1 MKKGILILFLALGV
15 STLWA
20 QKGDSIPAKK
30 ERNIWL
36 HGRVCDSF
44 TKAPVPKDGR
54 ASLLRADS
62 TVVQDT
68 IQLMERSSYMTGS
81 RRTVSMEYGL
91 IIREPGR
98 YIIKVE
104 HPSYETTY
112 VPYEVKHIGR
122 RVREIEGP
130 PVYMKKA
137 AKAHHF
143 EGGELDE
150 VVVKATKVKMVWRG
164 DTLVYNADAFNVPE
178 GSMLDG
184 LIKQLPGV
192 ELTEEGEIFV
202 NGKKIDNLTLNG
214 ADFFKGKNKVM
225 LDNLPY
231 YTVKNVEVYKK
242 QTDWQL
248 YNGNN
253 DEDKKEYTMDVVLKR
268 EYSIGGTANLEA
280 GYGTDE
286 RYRLKGFGLRYTDH
300 TRAVLF
306 GGANNVNE
314 SIDFNDE
321 GKDKGKT
328 NQAGDRHFKQ
338 VGGMFMVNS
347 MEGRLQNNTEVRA
360 EWKDDRAETRSL
372 GETYLNSGSTF
383 SQSEDTRRDMPARL
397 SLSNQLRLRTK
408 VFFNSWLN
416 VDYERQNS
424 ESENWSL
431 TAADPLT
438 PPVDSINAVSSRS
451 WNKEGRLRGHL
462 HNTLSLKLPSGDI
475 IDFSLSGNYQRTF
488 SPESESWRHY
498 TYYNLGTTDYQH
510 RRTESP
516 SDSYALDARISYNLH
531 LTEHFSLHPYYGISP
546 SRRNSDNL
554 EYLAASD
561 SMPLLMDFDNTRYQ
575 TTRGLKHNTG
585 IDISYYTHSK
595 ENGWDMNFHITLP
608 VSFDRQR
615 MAYDSEP
622 FQTSLTRHYTLFEP
636 FIYFFLANRK
646 TKGRSKQLYGN
657 YRISRWTPR
666 ISNLITFPN
675 TTNPLY
681 VRLGNPDLKIQTE
694 HQFKAEYTARIDS
707 IDQVTRIELQATAKR
722 NAWAQGYDY
731 DPVTGVRTYRAENI
745 RSGNWKLSS
754 TLSHRRALDGKK
766 LFHLEN
772 ELRLSLEKSTDLATV
787 TPSSS
792 SSVSSSPTGALYA
805 ATMSQPELSRVLT
818 TYARW
823 KPRLRYQKGNLTAT
837 LRGELTWQHLHRSLA
852 VDGLPVDIY
861 SLSYGLYA
869 QYRLPLNFTIDTDLD
884 LYHRRGYTDPEM
896 NDNRLYW
903 NASLTKSLA
912 KGRWVLKLRGYDL
925 LGQVSNLRYSIN
937 AQGRTETWTNS
948 LRRYVLLSASY
959 RFSQKPKKK

>member
-1 MKKGILILFLALGV
+1 MKKGIMILFLALGV
-15 STLWA
+15 SALWA
-20 QKGDSIPAKK
+20 QGTKVDSIPAKK
-30 ERNIWL
+30 EKNIWL

-68 IQLMERSSYMTGS
+68 IQLMERNSYMTGNK
-81 RRTVSMEYGL
+81 RTVSIDYGL
-91 IIREPGR
+91 IIHEPGR

-104 HPSYETTY
+104 HPNYETTY
-112 VPYEVKHIGR
+112 VPCEVKRIGR

-184 LIKQLPGV
+184 LIRQLPGV

-248 YNGNN
+248 YTGNN
-253 DEDKKEYTMDVVLKR
+253 DEDKKEYTMDVILKR

-372 GETYLNSGSTF
+372 GETYLNNGSTF
-383 SQSEDTRRDMPARL
+383 SQSEGTRRDMPARL

-416 VDYERQNS
+416 LEYERQKS

-431 TAADPLT
+431 TAADQLFA
-438 PPVDSINAVSSRS
+438 DSTNAVRSRS
-451 WNKEGRLRGHL
+451 WNRQGRLWGNL
-462 HNTLSLKLPSGDI
+462 HNSLSLKLPSGDN
-475 IDFSLSGNYQRTF
+475 IDFSLSGSYQRTF
-488 SPESESWRHY
+488 SPKSESWHHY
-498 TYYNLGTTDYQH
+498 TYYNISTTDYQH

-516 SDSYALDARISYNLH
+516 SDNYSLTARISYNLH
-531 LTEHFSLHPYYGISP
+531 LSEHFHLSPYYGISP
-546 SRRNSDNL
+546 SRRNNDQL
-554 EYLAASD
+554 EYLATGESL
-561 SMPLLMDFDNTRYQ
+561 PLLPDLDNTRYQ
-575 TTRGLKHNTG
+575 TTRGFRHNTG
-585 IDISYYTHSK
+585 VDFSWYTFAK
-595 ENGWDMNFHITLP
+595 ESGWAMNLHVTLP
-608 VSFDRQR
+608 VTFDRQR
-615 MAYDSEP
+615 MSYDSEP
-622 FQTSLTRHYTLFEP
+622 FQTSLTCHYTLFEP
-636 FIYFFLANRK
+636 FVYFFLANRK
-646 TKGRSKQLYGN
+646 TKGRSKQLNGE
-657 YRISRWTPR
+657 YRLHQWTPL

-681 VRLGNPDLKIQTE
+681 VRLGNPDLKMMTE

-722 NAWAQGYDY
+722 NAWAEGYDY
-731 DPVTGVRTYRAENI
+731 DPVTGVRTYRSENI
-745 RSGNWKLSS
+745 RSGNWKLAS
-754 TLSHRRALDGKK
+754 TLSHRRALDAQK
-766 LFHLEN
+766 LFHIEN
-772 ELRLSLEKSTDLATV
+772 ELRLALEKSTDLA
-787 TPSSS
+787 
-792 SSVSSSPTGALYA
+792 SVSGSTST
-805 ATMSQPELSRVLT
+805 ELSRVLT

-823 KPRLRYQKGNLTAT
+823 KPRLRYQKGNLNCT
-837 LRGELTWQHLHRSLA
+837 LRGKLAWQHLNRSLDFTN
-852 VDGLPVDIY
+852 VLPDNIWNI
-861 SLSYGLYA
+861 SYGLYA
-869 QYRLPLNFTIDTDLD
+869 QYKLPLNFTIDTDLD
-884 LYHRRGYTDPEM
+884 LYHRRGYTDSEL

-912 KGRWVLKLRGYDL
+912 KGRWVAKLKAYDL
-925 LGQVSNLRYSIN
+925 LGQVSNLKYHVN

-948 LRRYVLLSASY
+948 LRRYVLLSVSY

>member
-15 STLWA
+15 SSLWA

-44 TKAPVPKDGR
+44 TKAPVPKGGY
-54 ASLLRADS
+54 ASLLRPDS

-68 IQLMERSSYMTGS
+68 IKLMERSSYMTGS
-81 RRTVSMEYGL
+81 RRTVSIDYSL
-91 IIREPGR
+91 IIHEPGR
-98 YIIKVE
+98 YIIKVQ
-104 HPSYETTY
+104 HPNYETTY
-112 VPYEVKHIGR
+112 VPYEVRRIGQ

-137 AKAHHF
+137 AKTRHF

-248 YNGNN
+248 YTGNN

-268 EYSIGGTANLEA
+268 EYSIGGTANMEA
-280 GYGTDE
+280 GYGTDD

-314 SIDFNDE
+314 SVDFNDE

-328 NQAGDRHFKQ
+328 NQAGNRHFKQ
-338 VGGMFMVNS
+338 VGGMLMVNG

-360 EWKDDRAETRSL
+360 EWKDDRSETRSL

-383 SQSEDTRRDMPARL
+383 SKSEGTRRDIPASF

-416 VDYERQNS
+416 IDYERQKS

-431 TAADPLT
+431 TAADQLLA
-438 PPVDSINAVSSRS
+438 DSTNSVRSRS
-451 WNKEGRLRGHL
+451 WNRQGRLWGNL
-462 HNTLSLKLPSGDI
+462 HNNLSLKLPSGDI
-475 IDFSLSGNYQRTF
+475 IDFTLSGNYQRSF
-488 SPESESWRHY
+488 HPESESWRHY
-498 TYYNLGTTDYQH
+498 TYYHLGTTDYQH

-516 SDSYALDARISYNLH
+516 SDSYSLNARISYNLH

-546 SRRNSDNL
+546 SHRNSDQL
-554 EYLAASD
+554 EYLATDD
-561 SMPLLMDFDNTRYQ
+561 SLPLLMDLDNTRYQ
-575 TTRGLKHNTG
+575 TTQGLAHNTG
-585 IDISYYTHSK
+585 MDISYYTYSQEK
-595 ENGWDMNFHITLP
+595 GWNMNLHVTLP

-615 MAYDSEP
+615 MTYNSEP

-636 FIYFFLANRK
+636 FVYFFLSNHK
-646 TKGRSKQLYGN
+646 TKGRSKQLNAN
-657 YRISRWTPR
+657 YRLSQLTPN

-681 VRLGNPDLKIQTE
+681 IRLGNPDLKIQTE
-694 HQFKAEYTARIDS
+694 HQLNAEYTARIDS
-707 IDQVTRIELQATAKR
+707 IDQVMRIQLQATAKH
-722 NAWAQGYDY
+722 NAWAQGYTY
-731 DPVTGVRTYRAENI
+731 DPVTGVRTYRSENI
-745 RSGNWKLSS
+745 KSGNWKLSS
-754 TLSHRRALDGKK
+754 TISYRRALGGKK
-766 LFHLEN
+766 LFQLEN
-772 ELRLSLEKSTDLATV
+772 ELRLSLEKSTDLA
-787 TPSSS
+787 
-792 SSVSSSPTGALYA
+792 SVSGNTST
-805 ATMSQPELSRVLT
+805 ELSKVLT
-818 TYARW
+818 TYTRW
-823 KPRLRYQKGNLTAT
+823 KPRLRYQKGNLICT
-837 LRGELTWQHLHRSLA
+837 LRGELTWQHLHRSLELTN
-852 VDGLPVDIY
+852 VLPDKIWNI
-861 SLSYGLYA
+861 SYGLYA
-869 QYRLPLNFTIDTDLD
+869 QYKLPLNFTIDTDLD
-884 LYHRRGYTDPEM
+884 MYHWRGYTDSEM

-925 LGQVSNLRYSIN
+925 LGQVSNLKYRIN

-948 LRRYVLLSASY
+948 LRRYVLFSVSY
-959 RFSQKPKKK
+959 RFSQKPKR

>member
-1 MKKGILILFLALGV
+1 MKKGILILFLALCV
-15 STLWA
+15 PTLWA
-20 QKGDSIPAKK
+20 QKEDSIPMKK

-44 TKAPVPKDGR
+44 TKASVSKDGR

-62 TVVQDT
+62 TVLQDT
-68 IQLMERSSYMTGS
+68 IPLMERSSYMTGS

-91 IIREPGR
+91 IIHEPGR

-104 HPSYETTY
+104 HPNYETIY
-112 VPYEVKHIGR
+112 VPCEVKHIGR

-130 PVYMKKA
+130 PVYIKKA

-248 YNGNN
+248 YTGNN

-314 SIDFNDE
+314 SVDFNDE

-338 VGGMFMVNS
+338 AGGMFMVNS

-360 EWKDDRAETRSL
+360 EWKDDRAETRTL

-383 SQSEDTRRDMPARL
+383 SRSEGTRRDMPASF
-397 SLSNQLRLRTK
+397 SLRNQLRLRTK

-416 VDYERQNS
+416 VDYEQQKS
-424 ESENWSL
+424 ENENWSL
-431 TAADPLT
+431 TAADLLFA
-438 PPVDSINAVSSRS
+438 DSTNAVRSRS
-451 WNKEGRLRGHL
+451 WNRQGRLWGNL
-462 HNTLSLKLPSGDI
+462 HNSLSLKLPSGDY
-475 IDFSLSGNYQRTF
+475 IDFSLSGSYQRSF

-498 TYYNLGTTDYQH
+498 TYYHLGTTDYQH

-516 SDSYALDARISYNLH
+516 SDSYSMTARVNYNLH
-531 LTEHFSLHPYYGISP
+531 LMENLTLSPFYGISP
-546 SRRNSDNL
+546 SRRNNDQL
-554 EYLAASD
+554 EYLATSE
-561 SMPLLMDFDNTRYQ
+561 SLPLLPDLDNTRYQ
-575 TTRGLKHNTG
+575 TTRGFKHNTG
-585 IDISYYTHSK
+585 MDISYYTYSK
-595 ENGWDMNFHITLP
+595 ESGWNMNFHITLP

-615 MAYDSEP
+615 MTYDSEH

-636 FIYFFLANRK
+636 FVYFFLANRK
-646 TKGRSKQLYGN
+646 TKGHSKQLYGN
-657 YRISRWTPR
+657 YQLSQRTPL

-681 VRLGNPDLKIQTE
+681 VRLGNPDLKMQTE
-694 HQFKAEYTARIDS
+694 HQLNAEYTARIDS
-707 IDQVTRIELQATAKR
+707 IDQLFRIQLEAKAKR

-745 RSGNWKLSS
+745 QSGNWKLSS
-754 TLSHRRALDGKK
+754 TLSYRRALDSKK
-766 LFHLEN
+766 LFQLEN
-772 ELRLSLEKSTDLATV
+772 ELRLSLEKSTDLASV
-787 TPSSS
+787 SGSSS
-792 SSVSSSPTGALYA
+792 T
-805 ATMSQPELSRVLT
+805 ELSRVLT

-823 KPRLRYQKGNLTAT
+823 KPRLRYQKGNLNCT
-837 LRGELTWQHLHRSLA
+837 LRGELAWQHLNRSLEFTD
-852 VDGLPVDIY
+852 VLPDNIWNI
-861 SLSYGLYA
+861 SYGLYA
-869 QYRLPLNFTIDTDLD
+869 QYKLPLNFTIDTDLD
-884 LYHRRGYTDPEM
+884 MYQRRGYTDSEM
-896 NDNRLYW
+896 NDNRVYW

-925 LGQVSNLRYSIN
+925 LGQVSNLRYNIN
-937 AQGRTETWTNS
+937 AQGRTETWTNA
-948 LRRYVLLSASY
+948 LRRYVLFSVSY
-959 RFSQKPKKK
+959 RFTQKPKQGKK

>member
-15 STLWA
+15 SALWA
-20 QKGDSIPAKK
+20 QKKDSIPTKK

-44 TKAPVPKDGR
+44 TKAPVPKGGL
-54 ASLLRADS
+54 ASLLRLDS

-68 IQLMERSSYMTGS
+68 IRLMERNSYMTGS
-81 RRTVSMEYGL
+81 RRTVSVEYPLVIHG
-91 IIREPGR
+91 PGK

-104 HPSYETTY
+104 HPNYETTY
-112 VPYEVKHIGR
+112 VPYEVRHIGR
-122 RVREIEGP
+122 RVQEIEGP

-137 AKAHHF
+137 AKARHF

-202 NGKKIDNLTLNG
+202 NGKKVDNLTLNG

-231 YTVKNVEVYKK
+231 YTVKNVEVYQK

-248 YNGNN
+248 YTGNN
-253 DEDKKEYTMDVVLKR
+253 DEDKKEYTMDVILKR

-280 GYGTDE
+280 GTGPSSPQGGTGGGL

-338 VGGMFMVNS
+338 VGGMFMVNT

-360 EWKDDRAETRSL
+360 EWKNDRTETRSL

-383 SQSEDTRRDMPARL
+383 SQSESTLRDMPASF

-408 VFFNSWLN
+408 VYFNSWLN
-416 VDYERQNS
+416 LDYERQKAES
-424 ESENWSL
+424 ESWSL
-431 TAADPLT
+431 TAADQLFA
-438 PPVDSINAVSSRS
+438 DSTNAVRSLS
-451 WNKEGRLRGHL
+451 WNRQGHLRGNL
-462 HNTLSLKLPSGDI
+462 HNSLSCKLPSGDN
-475 IDFSLSGNYQRTF
+475 IDFSLSGNYQRSF
-488 SPESESWRHY
+488 NPESESWRHY
-498 TYYNLGTTDYQH
+498 TYYNIGTTDYQH

-516 SDSYALDARISYNLH
+516 SDSWTLRARLSYNLH
-531 LTEHFSLHPYYGISP
+531 LTEHLSLSPYYGISP
-546 SRRNSDNL
+546 SRRNNDQL
-554 EYLAASD
+554 EYLTASE
-561 SMPLLMDFDNTRYQ
+561 SLPLLIDLDNTRYQ
-575 TTRGLKHNTG
+575 TTQGFKHNTG
-585 IDISYYTHSK
+585 MDISYYTYSEK
-595 ENGWDMNFHITLP
+595 SGWNMNLHITLP
-608 VSFDRQR
+608 VSFDRQK

-636 FIYFFLANRK
+636 FVYFFLSNRK
-646 TKGRSKQLYGN
+646 NKGRSKQLSVN
-657 YRISRWTPR
+657 YNMSQLTPN

-681 VRLGNPDLKIQTE
+681 IRLGNPDLKMQTE
-694 HQFKAEYTARIDS
+694 HQLRAEYTARIDS
-707 IDQVTRIELQATAKR
+707 IDQVTRLQLEAKMQR
-722 NAWAQGYDY
+722 NAWAQGYTY
-731 DPVTGVRTYRAENI
+731 DPVTGVRTYHSENI

-754 TLSHRRALDGKK
+754 TLNYRRALGRKK
-766 LFHLEN
+766 LFHVEN
-772 ELRLSLEKSTDLATV
+772 ELRLSLEKSTDLAGISGSTS
-787 TPSSS
+787 T
-792 SSVSSSPTGALYA
+792 
-805 ATMSQPELSRVLT
+805 ELSRVIT
-818 TYARW
+818 TYTRW
-823 KPRLRYQKGNLTAT
+823 KPRLHYQKGHLTAT
-837 LRGELTWQHLHRSLA
+837 LRGEFTWQHLHRSLV

-861 SLSYGLYA
+861 NLSYGLYA

-884 LYHRRGYTDPEM
+884 MYHRRGYTDAEM

-912 KGRWVLKLRGYDL
+912 NGRWVLKLKGYDL
-925 LGQVSNLRYSIN
+925 LGQVSNLKYRIN

-948 LRRYVLLSASY
+948 LRRYALLTVSY
-959 RFSQKPKKK
+959 RFLQKPKRVSD

>member
-1 MKKGILILFLALGV
+1 MKKSILILFLVLGV

-20 QKGDSIPAKK
+20 QGTTVDSIPAKK

-44 TKAPVPKDGR
+44 TKAPVPKGGM

-62 TVVQDT
+62 TIVQDT

-81 RRTVSMEYGL
+81 RRTVSINYGL
-91 IIREPGR
+91 IIHEPGK
-98 YIIKVE
+98 YIIKVQ
-104 HPSYETTY
+104 HPNYETTY
-112 VPYEVKHIGR
+112 VPCEVKRIGR
-122 RVREIEGP
+122 RVQDIEGP

-137 AKAHHF
+137 AKTRHY
-143 EGGELDE
+143 EGGELNE

-202 NGKKIDNLTLNG
+202 NGKKVDNLTLNG

-248 YNGNN
+248 YTGNN
-253 DEDKKEYTMDVVLKR
+253 DEDKKEYTMDVILKR

-314 SIDFNDE
+314 SVDFNDE

-360 EWKDDRAETRSL
+360 EWKDDLAETRNI

-383 SQSEDTRRDMPARL
+383 SKSEGTRCDMPAGF

-408 VFFNSWLN
+408 VHFNSWLN
-416 VDYERQNS
+416 MEYVRQKTESNS
-424 ESENWSL
+424 WSL
-431 TAADPLT
+431 TAADQLFA
-438 PPVDSINAVSSRS
+438 DSTNSVRSRS
-451 WNKEGRLRGHL
+451 WNKQGHLRGNL
-462 HNTLSLKLPSGDI
+462 HNNLTLKLPSGDN
-475 IDFSLSGNYQRTF
+475 IDLSLSGSYQRSFT
-488 SPESESWRHY
+488 PESESWRHY
-498 TYYNLGTTDYQH
+498 TYYNIGTTDYQH

-516 SDSYALDARISYNLH
+516 SDSWTMNARVSYNLH
-531 LTEHFSLHPYYGISP
+531 LTERFSLHPFYGISP
-546 SRRNSDNL
+546 SRRNNDQL
-554 EYLAASD
+554 EYLATND
-561 SMPLLMDFDNTRYQ
+561 SLPLLMDFDNTHYQ
-575 TTRGLKHNTG
+575 ATQGFKHNTG
-585 IDISYYTHSK
+585 MDISYYTYSQEK
-595 ENGWDMNFHITLP
+595 GWNMNIHVTLP
-608 VSFDRQR
+608 VSFDRQK
-615 MAYDSEP
+615 MTYDSKP
-622 FQTSLTRHYTLFEP
+622 FQTSLTRHYTLFQP
-636 FIYFFLANRK
+636 FVYFFLSKRK
-646 TKGRSKQLYGN
+646 TKGRSNDLNVN
-657 YRISRWTPR
+657 YNISQWTPF

-681 VRLGNPDLKIQTE
+681 VRLGNPDLKMQTE
-694 HQFKAEYTARIDS
+694 HQLRAEYTARIDS
-707 IDQVTRIELQATAKR
+707 VDQVTRIQLQATAKR
-722 NAWAQGYDY
+722 NAWAEGYDY
-731 DPVTGVRTYRAENI
+731 DPVTGVRTYRSENI
-745 RSGNWKLSS
+745 KSGNWKLSS
-754 TLSHRRALDGKK
+754 TLSHRRALGTRK

-772 ELRLSLEKSTDLATV
+772 ELRLSLEKSTDIA
-787 TPSSS
+787 
-792 SSVSSSPTGALYA
+792 SVSGSTST
-805 ATMSQPELSRVLT
+805 ELSRVLT

-823 KPRLRYQKGNLTAT
+823 KPRLRYQKGNLNCT
-837 LRGELTWQHLHRSLA
+837 LRGELAWQHLNRSLDFSN
-852 VDGLPVDIY
+852 VLPDNIWNI
-861 SLSYGLYA
+861 SYGLYV
-869 QYRLPLNFTIDTDLD
+869 QYKLPLNFTIDADLD
-884 LYHRRGYTDPEM
+884 MYHRRGYTDDEI

-925 LGQVSNLRYSIN
+925 LGQVSNMKYRIN

-948 LRRYVLLSASY
+948 LRRYVLFSVSY

>member
-1 MKKGILILFLALGV
+1 MKKSILILFLALGV
-15 STLWA
+15 SALWGQEA
-20 QKGDSIPAKK
+20 EK

-44 TKAPVPKDGR
+44 TKAPVPKGGR

-68 IQLMERSSYMTGS
+68 ISLMERSSYMTGS
-81 RRTVSMEYGL
+81 KRTVSMEYPL
-91 IIREPGR
+91 IIREPGQ

-104 HPSYETTY
+104 HPNYETAY
-112 VPYEVKHIGR
+112 VPYVVKRIGR

-130 PVYMKKA
+130 PVYMRKA
-137 AKAHHF
+137 AKAHHH

-202 NGKKIDNLTLNG
+202 NGKKVDNLTLNG

-248 YNGNN
+248 YTGNN

-280 GYGTDE
+280 GAGTDE

-306 GGANNVNE
+306 GGMNNVNE
-314 SIDFNDE
+314 SIDFNDD

-328 NQAGDRHFKQ
+328 NQAGNRHFKQ

-360 EWKDDRAETRSL
+360 EWKDDRAETRTL

-383 SQSEDTRRDMPARL
+383 SKSEGMRRDMPASFNLR
-397 SLSNQLRLRTK
+397 NQLRLRTK
-408 VFFNSWLN
+408 VYFNSWLDLN
-416 VDYERQNS
+416 YERQKS
-424 ESENWSL
+424 ESDSWAL
-431 TAADPLT
+431 TAADQLFA
-438 PPVDSINAVSSRS
+438 DSINSVRSRS
-451 WNKEGRLRGHL
+451 WNRQGRLRGNL
-462 HNTLSLKLPSGDI
+462 HNNLTFKLPSGDN
-475 IDFSLSGNYQRTF
+475 IDFSLSGNYQRAF

-498 TYYNLGTTDYQH
+498 TYYKLGTTDYQH

-516 SDSYALDARISYNLH
+516 SDNYSVNARISYILH
-531 LTEHFSLHPYYGISP
+531 LMENFTLWPYYGISP
-546 SRRNSDNL
+546 SRRNNDDL
-554 EYLAASD
+554 EYLATSETL
-561 SMPLLMDFDNTRYQ
+561 PLLPDLDNTRYQ
-575 TTRGLKHNTG
+575 TTQGLEHHTG
-585 IDISYYTHSK
+585 MNISYWKHFK
-595 ENGWDMNFHITLP
+595 ESPWMLNLNIQLP
-608 VSFDRQR
+608 VIFDRQR
-615 MAYDSEP
+615 MNYDSEP
-622 FQTSLTRHYTLFEP
+622 FKTSLTRHYTQFQP
-636 FIYFFLANRK
+636 SMFFFLANSK
-646 TKGRSKQLYGN
+646 KGHGKDLQGQYHLFQ
-657 YRISRWTPR
+657 WTPA
-666 ISNLITFPN
+666 ISNLVTFPN

-681 VRLGNPDLKIQTE
+681 VRLGNPDLQMQRE
-694 HQFKAEYTARIDS
+694 HQFRVSYQARVDS
-707 IDQVTRIELQATAKR
+707 VDQVTRIQLEATVRR
-722 NAWAQGYDY
+722 NAWAQGYTY
-731 DPVTGVRTYRAENI
+731 DPVTGIRTYRAENI
-745 RSGNWKLSS
+745 KSGNWKLMAQ
-754 TLSHRRALDGKK
+754 LSHRRALDTKK
-766 LFHLEN
+766 LFHIEN
-772 ELRLSLEKSTDLATV
+772 EWRLSLEKSTDLAA
-787 TPSSS
+787 
-792 SSVSSSPTGALYA
+792 VSGSTSTE
-805 ATMSQPELSRVLT
+805 QSRVTT

-823 KPRLRYQKGNLTAT
+823 KPRLRYQQGNLTCT
-837 LRGELTWQHLHRSLA
+837 LRGELAWQHLNRSLRFSEGNTA
-852 VDGLPVDIY
+852 LPDNIWNIT
-861 SLSYGLYA
+861 YGLYV

-884 LYHRRGYTDPEM
+884 LYHRRGYTDAEM
-896 NDNRLYW
+896 NDNRVYW
-903 NASLTKSLA
+903 NASLTKSLK
-912 KGRWVLKLRGYDL
+912 KGRWVLKLRAYDL
-925 LGQVSNLRYSIN
+925 LGQVSNLRYRIN

-948 LRRYVLLSASY
+948 LRRYVLFSVSY
-959 RFSQKPKKK
+959 RFSKKPKKR